1 MFKNAPLLVRLLCIF
16 VLLPFLRLTQ
26 ATPLKTNQAFIDR
39 RWTHPPVCEFRTF
52 DSPQNPRAFSEDC
65 RLLIQE
71 HITSGPGPLGSRL
84 STGVVQLGGSTAWKE
99 EVLPN
104 SLISGVPPHSIWSTS
119 RGDCGISFGV
129 HRPMGPSTW
138 PIVQEALK
146 SIAETCVYGKGQGG
160 KLVEG
165 GVQVFISTQYVN
177 RVRQAG
183 LGFGLGRMD
192 TSNRR
197 PGLRH
202 PELLPQDPRAE
213 LRRRGHEGASME
225 GLAPQPGSLASSGV
239 APAGA
244 SRTSA
249 AGAELR
255 AHPEHPRRQSQA
267 EKNRICALV
276 DRFNPETLTPAQQA
290 KVKLCCKLGVGVCSF
305 AAGVMV
311 GGVIDQKLLV
321 PLVALGSVSGLGL
334 AALPN
339 VREWRSAGSFTSSLR
354 HPLHRRGRPCPQ
366 SNATSL
372 SPPAHRLRRN
382 RPPAP
387 AASTSKAK
395 RNTAAGALSCPI
407 RSSRTFKGNI

>member
-1 MFKNAPLLVRLLCIF
+1 MFSNTPLLVRLLCIF
-16 VLLPFLRLTQ
+16 ILLPFLRLTQ
-26 ATPLKTNQAFIDR
+26 ATSLKTKHVSIDR

-52 DSPQNPRAFSEDC
+52 ASPKNPRAFSEDC

-71 HITSGPGPLGSRL
+71 HITRGPGPLGSRL
-84 STGVVQLGGSTAWKE
+84 FTGVVQLGGSTAWKE

-104 SLISGVPPHSIWSTS
+104 SLVSGIPPHSIWSTS

-129 HRPMGPSTW
+129 HRPMRPSTW
-138 PIVQEALK
+138 PIVQEALR
-146 SIAETCVYGKGQGG
+146 SIADTCVYGKGQGG

-177 RVRQAG
+177 RVRQVS

-192 TSNRR
+192 TTNRR

-213 LRRRGHEGASME
+213 LRRRSHEGASME
-225 GLAPQPGSLASSGV
+225 RLAPQPGSLASSGS

-244 SRTSA
+244 SRASA

-255 AHPEHPRRQSQA
+255 AHPEYPPRQPQA

-290 KVKLCCKLGVGVCSF
+290 KAKLCCKLGVGVCSF
-305 AAGVMV
+305 AAGAMV

-339 VREWRSAGSFTSSLR
+339 VRELRIAGSSTPSPERPS
-354 HPLHRRGRPCPQ
+354 PLSMVPLPPVKRYIP
-366 SNATSL
+366 L
-372 SPPAHRLRRN
+372 SPRT
-382 RPPAP
+382 PPP
-387 AASTSKAK
+387 QNASVVFRTKS
-395 RNTAAGALSCPI
+395 
-407 RSSRTFKGNI
+407 RSVK